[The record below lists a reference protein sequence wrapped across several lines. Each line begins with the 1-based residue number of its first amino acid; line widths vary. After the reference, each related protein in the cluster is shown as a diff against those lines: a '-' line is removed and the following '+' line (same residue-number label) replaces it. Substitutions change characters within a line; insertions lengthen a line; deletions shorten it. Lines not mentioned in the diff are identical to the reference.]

1 MKLSVIIPVYN
12 AEAYLEKCV
21 ESVLAFPMEKEV
33 ILVDDGSRDR
43 SPRICDQFQS
53 SYHSEIKLIHQE
65 NKGVSAARNAG
76 LEIATGDYVW
86 FVDSDDTVISS
97 LSAKLMFEQSKFQVK
112 QVSEATPLVV
122 FGFVWDEN
130 GVANTFGASADEVPY
145 NLWRCW
151 FDRKSIEENKIRFTE
166 GRKYAEDQEFIL
178 KFLVSA
184 HGSSRIGT
192 NIVSAINE
200 PLYYYTLRP
209 GSAMTKKGVKG
220 KKIKDIAAVLFGF
233 AWNALVSGLMSKKW
247 VWRELKRMA
256 KTLYI
261 TIIRK

>member
-1 MKLSVIIPVYN
+1 MKISVIIPVYN

-21 ESVLAFPMEKEV
+21 ESVLTFPMEKEV
-33 ILVDDGSRDR
+33 ILVDDGSKDR
-43 SPRICDQFQS
+43 SGEIC
-53 SYHSEIKLIHQE
+53 ERLAIKDEGLGIRVIHQE

-76 LEIATGDYVW
+76 LDIATGDYVW
-86 FVDSDDTVISS
+86 FVDSDDTV
-97 LSAKLMFEQSKFQVK
+97 LSDQLIDKSKTTYQLSMINY
-112 QVSEATPLVV
+112 QLIIL
-122 FGFVWDEN
+122 GFIWDEN

-151 FDRKSIEENKIRFTE
+151 FDRKTIEENHIRFSE

-178 KFLVSA
+178 RFMVCDKQLK
-184 HGSSRIGT
+184 
-192 NIVSAINE
+192 VSAISE

-233 AWNALVSGLMSKKW
+233 AWNALVSGFISRKW
-247 VWRELKRMA
+247 VWRELKRMT
-256 KTLYI
+256 KCLYV
-261 TIIRK
+261 TIIR

>member
-33 ILVDDGSRDR
+33 ILVDDGSKDR
-43 SPRICDQFQS
+43 SGEIC
-53 SYHSEIKLIHQE
+53 ERLAIKDEELGIRVVHQK
-65 NKGVSAARNAG
+65 NRGVSAARNAG

-86 FVDSDDTVISS
+86 FVDSDDIV
-97 LSAKLMFEQSKFQVK
+97 LSEQLKVKSEKLKIDSQLIL
-112 QVSEATPLVV
+112 T
-122 FGFVWDEN
+122 GFIWEEDGITN
-130 GVANTFGASADEVPY
+130 SFGASVDEVPY

-151 FDRKSIEENKIRFTE
+151 FSRKTIEENHIRFTE

-178 KFLVSA
+178 RFMVCDKQLK
-184 HGSSRIGT
+184 
-192 NIVSAINE
+192 VSAIPE

-209 GSAMTKKGVKG
+209 GSAMTKQGVKG
-220 KKIKDIAAVLFGF
+220 KKIKDTAAVLFSF

-247 VWRELKRMA
+247 VWRELKRMT
-256 KTLYI
+256 KCLYV
-261 TIIRK
+261 TIIR